1 MTIVQCTI
9 RMAAMR
15 GGFFPSQLTA
25 VRAGAASAKLPTIG
39 RNHF

>member
-15 GGFFPSQLTA
+15 EPFAQASQE
-25 VRAGAASAKLPTIG
+25 RSSAKLFPNL
-39 RNHF
+39 RMYF